1 MAIMDELTEQEVSK
15 NKAIRGYIIRALAK
29 GNQNSLLVRQVTNA
43 LLADNLIT
51 VPDISKQ
58 LSYLEDGGYIVF
70 TSRTANAYNAYR
82 KDAVIKLTRKGVD
95 LLESTIDDPGVD
107 V

>member
-1 MAIMDELTEQEVSK
+1 MAYFDDMTEQEIRQ
-15 NKAIRGYIIRALAK
+15 NKAIRGYIVRALAK
-29 GNQNSLLVRQVTNA
+29 GNQNSLLVRQITNA

-58 LSYLEDGGYIVF
+58 LSYLQEAGYVTF
-70 TSRTANAYNAYR
+70 TDRSVNAYNAYR
-82 KDAVIKLTRKGVD
+82 KDSIIKLTRKGVD
-95 LLESTIDDPGVD
+95 LVEGTINDPGID

>member
-15 NKAIRGYIIRALAK
+15 NKAIRGYLAK
-29 GNQNSLLVRQVTNA
+29 GNQNTLLVRQITNA
-43 LLADNLIT
+43 LVADGLIYS
-51 VPDISKQ
+51 PDISKHIE
-58 LSYLEDGGYIVF
+58 YLEEAGYIVF

>member
-1 MAIMDELTEQEVSK
+1 MTEQEVMR
-15 NKAIRGYIIRALAK
+15 NKAIRGYIVRALAK
-29 GNQNSLLVRQVTNA
+29 GASNTMLVRQITNA

-58 LSYLEDGGYIVF
+58 LSYLEDGGYIEF
-70 TSRTANAYNAYR
+70 SDRTVNSYTVYR
-82 KDAVIKLTRKGVD
+82 KDGAVQLTKKGVD
-95 LLESTIDDPGVD
+95 LVENTIDDPGVD

>member
-1 MAIMDELTEQEVSK
+1 MAFLDDMTEREVK
-15 NKAIRGYIIRALAK
+15 QNKAIRGYIVRALAK
-29 GNQNSLLVRQVTNA
+29 GASNTMLVRQITNA

-58 LSYLEDGGYIVF
+58 LSYLEDGGYIEF
-70 TSRTANAYNAYR
+70 IDRTVNSYNVYR
-82 KDAVIKLTRKGVD
+82 KDGAVQLTKKGVD
-95 LLESTIDDPGVD
+95 LVENTIDDPGVD

>member
-1 MAIMDELTEQEVSK
+1 MEIYDELTEQEIK
-15 NKAIRGYIIRALAK
+15 QNKAIRGYIVRALAK
-29 GNQNSLLVRQVTNA
+29 GAKNSLLVRHITNA

-58 LSYLEDGGYIVF
+58 LSYLEDGGYIEF
-70 TSRTANAYNAYR
+70 TDTRANAYNAYR
-82 KDAVIKLTRKGVD
+82 RDAVIQLTKAGVD
-95 LLESTIDDPGVD
+95 LVEGTTDDPGVD